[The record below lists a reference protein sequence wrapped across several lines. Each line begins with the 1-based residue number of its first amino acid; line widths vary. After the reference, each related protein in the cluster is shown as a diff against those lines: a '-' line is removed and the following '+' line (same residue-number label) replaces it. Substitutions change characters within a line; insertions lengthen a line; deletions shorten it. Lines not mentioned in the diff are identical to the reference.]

1 MKGNYEA
8 ISAKVEREKKIKLE
22 VNKLKRMYRNTPI
35 DVQRDLKKNLEG
47 LIQDAAFIR
56 ITSDD
61 VREDILTKGTSEKF
75 VQGSQEFDRERPAVK
90 TYLSLTK
97 QYAAIMKQLIDLLPK
112 EQQEE
117 KKSEL
122 LDFMKTSAR
131 VVSR

>member
-75 VQGSQEFDRERPAVK
+75 VQGSQEYDRERPAVK

>member
-1 MKGNYEA
+1 MKGNFEA
-8 ISAKVEREKKIKLE
+8 ISEKVEREKKIKLE

>member
-35 DVQRDLKKNLEG
+35 DVQRDFKKNLEG